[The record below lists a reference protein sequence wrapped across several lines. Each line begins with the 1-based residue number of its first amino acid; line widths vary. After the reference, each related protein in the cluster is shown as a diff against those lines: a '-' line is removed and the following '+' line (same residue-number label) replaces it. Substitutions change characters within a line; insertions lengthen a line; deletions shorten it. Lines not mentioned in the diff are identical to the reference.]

1 MQYAADRDQHERQ
14 EKHGKRRALIPRI
27 AVLRHA
33 LQLVLTDPV
42 HPVHF
47 RADALL
53 ELLVV
58 PLLFLG
64 IAQMILHR
72 QAHPVNI
79 FLLLPDP
86 SAAQLLDLTLSLDL
100 FLKAHDL
107 ADARI
112 LHCDIRVI
120 RLHIR
125 DPDPRAGLPDLRL
138 IFRSL
143 RRLYARR

>member
-1 MQYAADRDQHERQ
+1 MQYAADGDQHKRQ
-14 EKHGKRRALIPRI
+14 KKHSKRCALIPCI

-33 LQLVLTDPV
+33 LQLVLADSV

-47 RADALL
+47 RADAFLK
-53 ELLVV
+53 LLVV
-58 PLLFLG
+58 LLLLLCG
-64 IAQMILHR
+64 AQMVLDGQTHL
-72 QAHPVNI
+72 VNI

-86 SAAQLLDLTLSLDL
+86 SAAQLLDLTLSLCL

-125 DPDPRAGLPDLRL
+125 NPDPRAGLPGFRL

>member
-1 MQYAADRDQHERQ
+1 MQYTADGDQHNRQ
-14 EKHGKRRALIPRI
+14 EKQCKRCALIPRI

-33 LQLVLTDPV
+33 LQLVLADPV

-53 ELLVV
+53 ELLIV

-86 SAAQLLDLTLSLDL
+86 SAAQLLDLALSLGF

-125 DPDPRAGLPDLRL
+125 NPDPRPGLPGLRL